1 MGFGRYDMLIN
12 CENKRQLELLKESQ
26 LQWHEQ
32 NSDRSCSNRVI
43 LVILHMQ
50 LPQIWV
56 TVMLERNVLQVY
68 PASDRVV
75 GSLHM
80 AHTERRDAPGLPD
93 FSLLKRLAR
102 DQLIFLLEQVTWPST
117 VSLNSPVSSE
127 KDFAFWICFVNVNMH
142 VLQLPGK
149 KDLFIDADL
158 MSPLD
163 RIANVTILKVWNH
176 VIHFRRKYWH
186 AVFLND

>member
-12 CENKRQLELLKESQ
+12 CENKRQLELKESQ

-117 VSLNSPVSSE
+117 VSLNSLFLLQ
-127 KDFAFWICFVNVNMH
+127 KGLCILNLYCKCQHACFAVAREE
-142 VLQLPGK
+142 G
-149 KDLFIDADL
+149 FI
-158 MSPLD
+158 
-163 RIANVTILKVWNH
+163 
-176 VIHFRRKYWH
+176 YWCRFDEPSRSNSKCH
-186 AVFLND
+186 NPEGMESCNTF